1 MEVTLETERAAPWQ
15 RSNRVI
21 LISVVEDDV
30 RDGGDGSGEGW
41 GESDTGIVDPWRCG
55 GYIIHTRSDHFYESP
70 TDSRL

>member
-1 MEVTLETERAAPWQ
+1 MEVAFETERAAPRQ

-30 RDGGDGSGEGW
+30 RNGWKCSGEGW

-70 TDSRL
+70 THSRL